1 MKIQFSGN
9 QPYQLDA
16 IRSVV
21 DLFEGQPLAGGP
33 FEFRFESVTG
43 LGFSEL
49 GCGNQL
55 LLSPESLLANLRSV
69 QQRNQLPMDGALD
82 SMNFS
87 VEMETGTGKT
97 YVYLR
102 TLYELHIRYGFS
114 KFVIVVPSV
123 AIREG
128 VLSAIRLTREH
139 FRTLYGNVPAE
150 EWVYES
156 AQVSR
161 LRQFAGSN
169 QMQVLVINIDA
180 FNKKGIAVV
189 HNERDSMS
197 GRRPIEF
204 IQSTRPV
211 VVIDE
216 PQNMESEKAKDA
228 IASLNPLCTLRY
240 SATHRNLY
248 HQVYKLDPV
257 RAYDLRLVKRIEVA
271 SVTDL
276 PEFSRPFIALK
287 GIQTGK
293 TLTAKLEID
302 VTRDKGPERKT
313 VTARHGQDLF
323 DLSSEREVYKGYVIQ
338 NIDAGQQ
345 KIEFSN
351 GVEVRVGEQS
361 GSNADAL
368 MRTQIRETVKAH
380 LDKEL
385 RASALPEGE
394 RLKVLS
400 LFFIDRVAN
409 YAAEDGKIRRWFVEA
424 YEELG
429 QAPQY
434 RKLDLPP
441 VDLVHN
447 GYFAQ
452 DKGKPKDTSGATKAD
467 DEAYE
472 LIMRDKERLLSREEP
487 LRFIFSHSAL
497 REGWDNPNVFQIC
510 TLNETR
516 SAMRKRQEIGRG
528 LRLPVRENGERCFDA
543 FMNRLTVI
551 ANESY
556 KDFAGALQRE
566 IEDECG
572 ISFGQRIENARE
584 RRTAQLRKGWQLD
597 PDFLEIWDRI
607 KHQTRYSVLYRT
619 ENLIREAVMELR
631 KSEKVSAP
639 RLTITRAELDLST
652 SGVESVVQSQRSTS
666 ESGQAEFIP
675 DLLGYLQRET
685 ELTRGTIAEILIQS
699 GRLSDVF
706 LNPQEFLN
714 RALSAIRKALDDLM
728 VDGIKYERRNG
739 QQWEML
745 LFEREEISSYL
756 SRLIEVKRSIYD
768 GVEFESDVERR
779 FATGLDA
786 REDIRLFFKLP
797 PWFKVQTPMGEYN
810 PDWAI
815 VKEEEG
821 QGKLY
826 LIRETKGSGDTED
839 LRGRERRK
847 IECAKAHFSA
857 LGVDYKVVTSHNEV

>member
-9 QPYQLDA
+9 QPYQLEA

-43 LGFSEL
+43 LGLSEL

-55 LLSPESLLANLRSV
+55 LLSPDALLANLRAV
-69 QQRNQLPMDGALD
+69 QARNQLSTDAALD

-128 VLSAIRLTREH
+128 VLSTIRLTREH
-139 FRTLYGNVPAE
+139 FQVLYGNLPVDA
-150 EWVYES
+150 WVYDS

-169 QMQVLVINIDA
+169 HMQVLVINIDA
-180 FNKKGIAVV
+180 FNKKDISVI

-216 PQNMESEKAKDA
+216 PQNMESEKARQA
-228 IASLNPLCTLRY
+228 IESLHPLCTLRY

-276 PEFSRPFIALK
+276 PQFSRPYIALK
-287 GIQTGK
+287 SIRAGK
-293 TLTAKLEID
+293 TLTARLEID
-302 VTRDKGPERKT
+302 MMRDRMPERRT

-323 DLSSEREVYKGYVIQ
+323 DLSGERAVYKGYIIQ

-345 KIEFSN
+345 KIEFAN
-351 GVEVRVGEQS
+351 GVELAVGGQS

-368 MRTQIRETVKAH
+368 MRMQIRETVKAH

-385 RASALPEGE
+385 RAAALPEGE

-400 LFFIDRVAN
+400 LLFIDRVAN
-409 YAAEDGKIRRWFVEA
+409 YAAEDGKIRRWFIEA
-424 YEELG
+424 YQDLK

-434 RKLDLPP
+434 AKLDLPH
-441 VDLVHN
+441 VDIVHG

-452 DKGKPKDTSGATKAD
+452 DQGKPKDTSGASKAD

-472 LIMRDKERLLSREEP
+472 LIMKDKERLLSRDEP

-516 SAMRKRQEIGRG
+516 SLMKKRQEIGRG
-528 LRLPVRENGERCFDA
+528 LRLPVRENGERCLDA
-543 FMNRLTVI
+543 FVNRLTVI

-556 KDFAGALQRE
+556 KDFASALQSE

-584 RRTAQLRKGWQLD
+584 RRTAKLRKGWQLD
-597 PDFLEIWDRI
+597 PDFLEIWQRI
-607 KHQTRYSVLYRT
+607 KHRTRYSVRYET
-619 ENLIREAVMELR
+619 GSLIRQAVSEFR
-631 KSEKVSAP
+631 KAGRISAP
-639 RLTITRAELDLST
+639 RLTITKAELHLSAG
-652 SGVESVVQSQRSTS
+652 GVESTVQSQRSSS
-666 ESGQAEFIP
+666 ESGRAQFVP

-685 ELTRGTIAEILIQS
+685 ELTRGTLAEILIQS
-699 GRLSDVF
+699 GRLGEVF

-714 RALSAIRKALDDLM
+714 QALAAIRRALDELM
-728 VDGIKYERRNG
+728 VDGIKYERRDG
-739 QQWEML
+739 REWEML
-745 LFEREEISSYL
+745 LFEREEINSYL

-768 GVEFESDVERR
+768 VVEFDSDIERR
-779 FATGLDA
+779 FAAGLDA

-821 QGKLY
+821 VGKLY
-826 LIRETKGSGDTED
+826 LVRETKGADDADD
-839 LRGRERRK
+839 LRGRERK
-847 IECAKAHFSA
+847 KLECGKAHFSA
-857 LGVDYKVVTSHNEV
+857 LGVDYKVVTSHHEV